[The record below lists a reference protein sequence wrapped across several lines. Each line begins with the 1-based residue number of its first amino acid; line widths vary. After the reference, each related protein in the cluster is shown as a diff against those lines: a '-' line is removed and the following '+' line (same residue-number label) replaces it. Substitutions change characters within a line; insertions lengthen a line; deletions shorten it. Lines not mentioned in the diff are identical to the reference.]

1 MKRLTLL
8 SIILTMNYI
17 CFSQNLLQG
26 VGSLTPIVQELN
38 KDTLFCFTINQS
50 KVIAGYMEAGI
61 WCDSLMVE
69 QHQWAK
75 LFNQTIAVN
84 DSLVDGLEQK
94 INNMVLLYK
103 NQQTSMDILTKTITL
118 QERKIK
124 RSKAHKLLLG
134 VGMGIMTVVLIMN

>member
-1 MKRLTLL
+1 
-8 SIILTMNYI
+8 
-17 CFSQNLLQG
+17 
-26 VGSLTPIVQELN
+26 
-38 KDTLFCFTINQS
+38 
-50 KVIAGYMEAGI
+50 MEAGI